1 MFQNPDDQIIF
12 PTVEEELALGLRP
25 KGFNKQQAKAAKLA
39 AAAAAKAE

>member
-25 KGFNKQQAKAAKLA
+25 SGIRGARPRSAPAPC
-39 AAAAAKAE
+39 